1 MTSTSPGSAAGPGT
15 DHVDVLVV
23 GAGLSGIGVAQHL
36 QRRRPHS
43 TYAIVESRDRL
54 GGTWDLFRYPGV
66 RSDSDMHTLGYRLRP
81 WKDARAIADGPA
93 ILAYVEDTAREEGID
108 RHIRY
113 GVRVVRAE
121 FCTADA
127 RWTVDLH
134 HGATGETSTMTCGFL
149 FSCSGYY
156 DYNQG
161 FTPEFAGV
169 AEFGGTLVHP
179 QQWPAELDTTGKKV
193 VVIGSGATAVTL
205 VPALAETAEHVTML
219 QRSPTYVVAL
229 PRTDL
234 VAERASKLLPA
245 RAAFALVRWKNV
257 AKTSAMYAVSRS
269 RPELMR
275 RLLRKGVVAALPEG
289 YDVDTHFNPRYDP
302 WDQRLCVVPNGDLF
316 RAISAGKASVVTDH
330 VETFTPTGI
339 RLRSGAELAADVI
352 VTATGLNLLAFGGI
366 TFVVDGEERDLRRA
380 MAYRSMM
387 LTGLPNFAFA
397 MGYTNASW
405 TLKVDLTAD
414 YICRLLDHM
423 DLTHQAVAVPLRDP
437 AVGEE
442 PFLDFA
448 AGYVQRSIS
457 AFPHQGDV
465 APWKVSMSY
474 PRDLAALRRASVTE
488 GMSFPTPAAAR

>member
-1 MTSTSPGSAAGPGT
+1 MTSTSPADGAGP

-93 ILAYVEDTAREEGID
+93 ILAYVQDTAREEGID
-108 RHIRY
+108 RHIRF

-121 FCTADA
+121 FSTADA
-127 RWTVDLH
+127 RWSVDLH

-156 DYNQG
+156 DYDQG
-161 FTPEFAGV
+161 FTPDFAGV
-169 AEFGGTLVHP
+169 ADFGGTVVHP

-205 VPALAETAEHVTML
+205 VPALAESAEHVTML
-219 QRSPTYVVAL
+219 QRSPTYVVSL
-229 PRTDL
+229 PRTDK
-234 VAERASKLLPA
+234 VAERARRWLPA
-245 RAAFALVRWKNV
+245 RAAHTVVFWKNV
-257 AKTSAMYAVSRS
+257 AKTSAIYALSRT
-269 RPELMR
+269 RPDLMR
-275 RLLRKGVVAALPEG
+275 KVFRKGVLSELPEG

-316 RAISAGKASVVTDH
+316 RAISDGRASVVTDH
-330 VETFTPTGI
+330 VDTFTPTGI
-339 RLRSGAELAADVI
+339 RLRSGAELVADVV
-352 VTATGLNLLAFGGI
+352 VTATGLNLLAFGGM
-366 TFVVDGEERDLRRA
+366 TFVVDGEEVDVRRS

-397 MGYTNASW
+397 LGYTNASW
-405 TLKVDLTAD
+405 TLKVDITAD

-423 DLTHQAVAVPLRDP
+423 DAAHTPVAVPQRD
-437 AVGEE
+437 ASVGEE

-448 AGYVQRSIS
+448 AGYVQRSVS
-457 AFPHQGDV
+457 AFPHQGDT

-474 PRDLAALRRASVTE
+474 PRDLVALRRASVTE
-488 GMSFPTPAAAR
+488 GMSFPATATVGAR